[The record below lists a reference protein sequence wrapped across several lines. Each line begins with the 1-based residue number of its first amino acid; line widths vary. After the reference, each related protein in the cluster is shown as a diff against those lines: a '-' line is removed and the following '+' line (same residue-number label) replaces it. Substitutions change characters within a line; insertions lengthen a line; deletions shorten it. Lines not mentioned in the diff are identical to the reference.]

1 MYLIYET
8 EQDAL
13 ERADEEGKDIGY
25 TYWTEGR
32 GTRWLTKPVP
42 TADGKWALDVSE
54 YELDEVEEATVVDSY
69 LIPDNIEDII

>member
-8 EQDAL
+8 EQGAID
-13 ERADEEGKDIGY
+13 RADEEGKDNGFS
-25 TYWTEGR
+25 YWTEGK

-54 YELDEVEEATVVDSY
+54 YDLDEVEETTVVDSY
-69 LIPDNIEDII
+69 LIPDNIEDNI

>member
-13 ERADEEGKDIGY
+13 ERADEEGKYQGFS
-25 TYWTEGR
+25 YWTEGR

-54 YELDEVEEATVVDSY
+54 YELDDLEEASVESSY
-69 LIPDNIEDII
+69 LPVEVSEEI